1 MIGERIVKKGEVK
14 LTMGSG
20 AFATIITGQVIMNL

>member
-1 MIGERIVKKGEVK
+1 MIGEKIVDKGDVK

-20 AFATIITGQVIMNL
+20 AFATIITGQVV